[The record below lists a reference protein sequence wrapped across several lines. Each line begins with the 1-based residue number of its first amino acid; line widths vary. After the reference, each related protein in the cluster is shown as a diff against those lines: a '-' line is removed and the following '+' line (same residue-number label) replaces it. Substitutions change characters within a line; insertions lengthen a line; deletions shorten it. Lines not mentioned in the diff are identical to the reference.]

1 MTIITGSH
9 ALVEDDIVWRVPAGA
24 DAYLGPIV
32 LIENGSGDTPVDLTG
47 YSAGLQVRR
56 KYGGAEV
63 LASLHSDDG
72 TVTIDGLDG
81 SILFHLPAEQSR
93 EWSPR
98 WVEAVFDA
106 ELYAPGGQVIR
117 LCNGSLD
124 IRPNVTVEEA

>member
-9 ALVEDDIVWRVPAGA
+9 ALIGDEIVWKVAAGS
-24 DAYLGPIV
+24 DAFLGPIV

-72 TVTIDGLDG
+72 TVTIGGLDG
-81 SILFHLPAEQSR
+81 SILFHLPVEQSR
-93 EWSPR
+93 GWSPR